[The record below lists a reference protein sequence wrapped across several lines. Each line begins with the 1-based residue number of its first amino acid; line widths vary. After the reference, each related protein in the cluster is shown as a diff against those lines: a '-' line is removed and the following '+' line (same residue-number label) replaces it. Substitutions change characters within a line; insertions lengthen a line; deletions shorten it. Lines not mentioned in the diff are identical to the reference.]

1 MYELLILLFFCET
14 VMLTVNW
21 LYYIEGWRKEKKD
34 DRLEK
39 KTGE

>member
-21 LYYIEGWRKEKKD
+21 LYYIEGWRRVEKGEKKNEQRD
-34 DRLEK
+34 V
-39 KTGE
+39 